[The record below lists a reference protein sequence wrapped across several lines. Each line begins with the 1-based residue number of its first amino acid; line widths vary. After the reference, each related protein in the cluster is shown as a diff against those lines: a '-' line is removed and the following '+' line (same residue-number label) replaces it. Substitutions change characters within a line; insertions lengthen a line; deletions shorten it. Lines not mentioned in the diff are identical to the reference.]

1 MGNKG
6 DEILLKLI
14 LWREVLY
21 IPIYTILY
29 DYLGHIFWIVVIIDR
44 FINLL
49 IIAKNINIDELF
61 DNLLKSYED
70 IDDKFSNLAKLG
82 LFNIV
87 TTPILYILTLINK
100 PKLFLILIVLE
111 ASDFI
116 VLKLIEKDFKFK
128 QKKYK

>member
-70 IDDKFSNLAKLG
+70 IDDKFSNLTKLG
-82 LFNIV
+82 LFTIV

>member
-1 MGNKG
+1 MVNKG

-82 LFNIV
+82 LFTIV

>member
-29 DYLGHIFWIVVIIDR
+29 DYLGHIFWIVVIIDS
-44 FINLL
+44 FIHLL

-70 IDDKFSNLAKLG
+70 IDDKFSDLAKLG
-82 LFNIV
+82 LFTIV

>member
-29 DYLGHIFWIVVIIDR
+29 DYLSNIFWIVVIIDR

-70 IDDKFSNLAKLG
+70 IDDKFSDLAKLG
-82 LFNIV
+82 LFTIV

>member
-70 IDDKFSNLAKLG
+70 IDDKFSDLAKLG
-82 LFNIV
+82 LFTIV

>member
-70 IDDKFSNLAKLG
+70 IDDKFSDLAKLG
-82 LFNIV
+82 LFTIV

-128 QKKYK
+128 QKRYK

>member
-14 LWREVLY
+14 LWREILY

-61 DNLLKSYED
+61 DNFLKSYED
-70 IDDKFSNLAKLG
+70 IDDKFSDLAKLG
-82 LFNIV
+82 LFTIV

>member
-82 LFNIV
+82 LFTIV

>member
-61 DNLLKSYED
+61 DNLLKSYEN
-70 IDDKFSNLAKLG
+70 IDDKFSDLAKLG
-82 LFNIV
+82 LFTIV

>member
-70 IDDKFSNLAKLG
+70 IDDKFSNLTKLG
-82 LFNIV
+82 LFTII

-100 PKLFLILIVLE
+100 PKLFLILIILE

>member
-29 DYLGHIFWIVVIIDR
+29 DYLGHIFWIAVIIDR

-70 IDDKFSNLAKLG
+70 IDDKFSDLAKLG
-82 LFNIV
+82 LFTIV

>member
-49 IIAKNINIDELF
+49 ITAKNINIDELF

-82 LFNIV
+82 LFTIV

>member
-29 DYLGHIFWIVVIIDR
+29 DYLGHIFWILVIIDR

-70 IDDKFSNLAKLG
+70 IDDKFSNLTKLG
-82 LFNIV
+82 LFTIV

>member
-14 LWREVLY
+14 LWREILY

-70 IDDKFSNLAKLG
+70 IDDKFSDLAKLG
-82 LFNIV
+82 LFTIV